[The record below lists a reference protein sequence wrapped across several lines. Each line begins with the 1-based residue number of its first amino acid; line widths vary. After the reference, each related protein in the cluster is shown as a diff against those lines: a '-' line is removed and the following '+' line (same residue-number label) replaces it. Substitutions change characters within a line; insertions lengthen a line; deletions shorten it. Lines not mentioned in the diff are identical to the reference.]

1 MIIRYVHSYC
11 FFWIKICRIEASNH
25 LIIIQSKKSSF
36 SFWSNKDS
44 QFPFWS
50 RNIHI
55 CTILTTSY
63 YQQQKTLL
71 LLFKKKR
78 VLPLLNVYAQS
89 WNGDHSC
96 KFTKKSYL
104 PSFDTNEGINTRKP
118 FQSQCSSYCFDT
130 FFAIFQGFFT
140 VKETYINNSKT
151 KLNYILQW
159 NNNTNKGNNQT

>member
-1 MIIRYVHSYC
+1 MCIVIV

-55 CTILTTSY
+55 CTVLTTSY

-71 LLFKKKR
+71 LLFKKKEYCHFWMFMR
-78 VLPLLNVYAQS
+78 KIEMETIHANLLKKITSPVSTLTKASIRENPSNPNVAAIVSIRFLQ
-89 WNGDHSC
+89 
-96 KFTKKSYL
+96 
-104 PSFDTNEGINTRKP
+104 
-118 FQSQCSSYCFDT
+118 
-130 FFAIFQGFFT
+130 FFKAL
-140 VKETYINNSKT
+140 S
-151 KLNYILQW
+151 L
-159 NNNTNKGNNQT
+159 